1 MQDAAYAG
9 LDLFRSGYCH
19 GASSCWRCGSPRQ
32 GPPAVQPRHVSA
44 PSPAVVSPPPSPPA
58 NQRRLAAWAAVL
70 TVVAPPAGP
79 LMARRVRE
87 AGIWLLL
94 RGALLLATP
103 LVVLDLGA
111 RAPLVWAALLLF
123 LHVVFAARNAARGHG
138 LVLNHTTGPV
148 DWLLV
153 QWAVALCVG
162 GSLRMVAH
170 HDPRGAGDPRDVQ
183 RHGAHAGKRQLGAPG
198 PQGPAHCRGRRGAA
212 PLRQRDRRLR
222 APHPRPGPLWTR
234 VEPVDA
240 QQPKAV
246 VVPDHWVFIL
256 GDNAAHSEGSRQL
269 GPMPPTGITARVLP
283 L

>member
-1 MQDAAYAG
+1 M
-9 LDLFRSGYCH
+9 
-19 GASSCWRCGSPRQ
+19 
-32 GPPAVQPRHVSA
+32 
-44 PSPAVVSPPPSPPA
+44 VSPPPSPPA

-79 LMARRVRE
+79 LMAGRVRE

-123 LHVVFAARNAARGHG
+123 LHVVFAARNAARGQG

-148 DWLLV
+148 DWPPV

-162 GSLRMVAH
+162 GLLFYGWNTVTRVARVTRVASS
-170 HDPRGAGDPRDVQ
+170 DM
-183 RHGAHAGKRQLGAPG
+183 APTLENG
-198 PQGPAHCRGRRGAA
+198 SWV
-212 PLRQRDRRLR
+212 LLDLRDRPIAVGDVVLHRCANGTEGCVHRIHAL
-222 APHPRPGPLWTR
+222 GPTR

-256 GDNAAHSEGSRQL
+256 GDNAAHSEDSRQL
-269 GPMPPTGITARVLP
+269 GPMPPTNITARVLP